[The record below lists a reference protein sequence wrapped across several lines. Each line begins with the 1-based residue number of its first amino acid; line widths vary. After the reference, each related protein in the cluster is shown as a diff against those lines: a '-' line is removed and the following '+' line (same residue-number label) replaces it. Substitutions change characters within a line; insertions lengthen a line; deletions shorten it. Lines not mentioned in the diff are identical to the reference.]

1 MTYTDYLGNPIAVGD
16 KIVYPTQ
23 VGSSAANMNLAEVV
37 EILDLIPKSPG
48 DLSDSSAY
56 LQLDLKKAYPPDRK
70 ITTKFIPDD
79 PQPADGNKWYL
90 TGEHRRDDS
99 KAYILRIKKLR
110 ESYSSAWLQ
119 QDRIVMLKN
128 VDRVIVVTGMVNN

>member
-37 EILDLIPKSPG
+37 EILDLIPNNP
-48 DLSDSSAY
+48 SDPDDASA
-56 LQLDLKKAYPPDRK
+56 QLATDARKAYSPRRL
-70 ITTKFIPDD
+70 IATKFIPDD
-79 PQPADGNKWYL
+79 PQPANAGKWYR
-90 TGEHRRDDS
+90 TGTFVRDDS
-99 KAYILRIKKLR
+99 KAYVLRIKKLR
-110 ESYSSAWLQ
+110 DAYSSQ
-119 QDRIVMLKN
+119 RIQENRINMLKN